1 MKYFYILLFYTF
13 CVLTPI
19 WGQLKNTVFSMTEFH
34 RLNFLSFYSETDGFL
49 FQKFNEDVNISEQ
62 YNQYATF
69 FNYEIKKIGDEKI
82 IYIYPRKHFSKV
94 FQILPD
100 SAFVNSKLMNRIV
113 PRALNDP
120 PRKEY
125 EYSGWFF
132 NLPDTCKLEMLDKNT
147 IVHVLPNGP
156 NERQL
161 GCVWI
166 YKRK

>member
-1 MKYFYILLFYTF
+1 MKSFYILLFNML
-13 CVLTPI
+13 CILTPI
-19 WGQLKNTVFSMTEFH
+19 CGQLKNTVFSMAEFH

-49 FQKFNEDVNISEQ
+49 FQKFNEDLNINEQ
-62 YNQYATF
+62 YNQYVTF
-69 FNYEIKKIGDEKI
+69 FRYEIKKIGGEKKL
-82 IYIYPRKHFSKV
+82 YIYSQKHFPTV
-94 FQILPD
+94 YQFLPD

-120 PRKEY
+120 PHKAY

-132 NLPDTCKLEMLDKNT
+132 NLPDTCILEILDKNT

-156 NERQL
+156 KERQL

-166 YKRK
+166 YERK